1 MLLRA
6 ILSAVIG
13 TVAMTLS
20 STTEMQWVERPASV
34 VPRLATAKLLRPFG
48 IREVKGSR
56 ALDILATWTHW
67 GYGILW
73 GVVFWAL
80 IGPAGLPLAAA
91 GGLFF
96 LIVWGTEQIQLPV
109 LQLAPWPWR
118 WGLKSNA
125 IDAWHHAVYAAGTVT
140 GWILLGHVG

>member
-6 ILSAVIG
+6 ILAAVVG

-34 VPRLATAKLLRPFG
+34 VPGLATARLLRPFG
-48 IREVKGSR
+48 IKEVKGR

-67 GYGILW
+67 VYGALW
-73 GVVFWAL
+73 GFVFWGL
-80 IGPAGLPLAAA
+80 IDPASLPLAAA
-91 GGLFF
+91 GVLFF

-109 LQLAPWPWR
+109 LELALWPWK
-118 WGLKSNA
+118 WGLKYNA
-125 IDAWHHAVYAAGTVT
+125 IDAWHHAVYAAGTVAA
-140 GWILLGHVG
+140 WAVLGHVG

>member
-6 ILSAVIG
+6 ILAAMIG

-34 VPRLATAKLLRPFG
+34 VPGLATAKLLRPFG
-48 IREVKGSR
+48 IKEVKGR

-67 GYGILW
+67 GYGAMW
-73 GVVFWAL
+73 GIVFWAL

-91 GGLFF
+91 GALFF
-96 LIVWGTEQIQLPV
+96 LIVWGTEQVQLPV
-109 LQLAPWPWR
+109 LELAPWPWK
-118 WGLKSNA
+118 WGLRYNA
-125 IDAWHHAVYAAGTVT
+125 VDAWHHAVYTAGTVA
-140 GWILLGHVG
+140 GWALLGHVG